1 MDFSHH
7 RHYFPLVQVYF
18 HVENDLMRGQD
29 AFFSLVDGPD
39 AFKCK
44 KLNHLEM
51 FEGQRVPDW
60 RAIHFSHAALMDVNV
75 GFNNIASYRPKFA
88 LRWNSLYRNKCLG
101 EPMPGTQG
109 EGGDPTPLA
118 EDIENAE
125 TNPVAVESE
134 VETSAEVLAQEEE
147 ANNPETVEALDAM
160 EEIEEAITSQ
170 FEDAKAE
177 LEAQM
182 QYAAAAAEQDA
193 DAKADAEYEAFYND
207 QGKPARILE
216 VKEEEEAAAA
226 EGEIIDSTT
235 NLEVQE
241 RPAASDGG
249 RILTTTEATDEPVAT
264 VHSDEGYKVP
274 EGAMAPGSI
283 LERAL
288 APDVPAAPVPDIP
301 AVPVPE
307 ISSDASGERAL
318 RAEEPVVPVAPG
330 AAAVDEPAGSTD
342 YLSPPVPSM
351 PVPTI

>member
-1 MDFSHH
+1 
-7 RHYFPLVQVYF
+7 
-18 HVENDLMRGQD
+18 MRGQD

-39 AFKCK
+39 AFKCSK
-44 KLNHLEM
+44 FNHLEM

-101 EPMPGTQG
+101 EPMPGTQE
-109 EGGDPTPLA
+109 EGGDPTP
-118 EDIENAE
+118 IENNE
-125 TNPVAVESE
+125 TETESVPIVVESE

-147 ANNPETVEALDAM
+147 ANNPETAEALDAM
-160 EEIEEAITSQ
+160 EEIEQAITSQ

-193 DAKADAEYEAFYND
+193 EAKANAEYEAFYND

-216 VKEEEEAAAA
+216 VKEEDEAAAA
-226 EGEIIDSTT
+226 EGDATDSTRDVEAEEPST
-235 NLEVQE
+235 VSE
-241 RPAASDGG
+241 GG
-249 RILTTTEATDEPVAT
+249 RILTTTEAAEEPAAT
-264 VHSDEGYKVP
+264 VPSVEGYKLP

-288 APDVPAAPVPDIP
+288 APDVPAAPVSDTP
-301 AVPVPE
+301 AIPVPE
-307 ISSDASGERAL
+307 IPSDPSGERAL
-318 RAEEPVVPVAPG
+318 MTEESPVPE
-330 AAAVDEPAGSTD
+330 AAAPETGNTD
-342 YLSPPVPSM
+342 YLTPPVPSM
-351 PVPTI
+351 PVPTM